1 MRLLKVFLLVLLV
14 ALQYRLWFGKNSL
27 PEYWNLQEDVARQEQ
42 TNQNLRQR
50 NQVLIA
56 DIEDLREGEVALEE
70 RARNELGLIKQ
81 DETFFRLIPNKKSTT
96 YDPE

>member
-27 PEYWNLQEDVARQEQ
+27 PEYWHLQDDVARQEQ
-42 TNQNLRQR
+42 TNQKLRQR

-81 DETFFRLIPNKKSTT
+81 DETFFRLIPNKQSTT
-96 YDPE
+96 YEPE

>member
-27 PEYWNLQEDVARQEQ
+27 PEYWNLQVDVARQEQ